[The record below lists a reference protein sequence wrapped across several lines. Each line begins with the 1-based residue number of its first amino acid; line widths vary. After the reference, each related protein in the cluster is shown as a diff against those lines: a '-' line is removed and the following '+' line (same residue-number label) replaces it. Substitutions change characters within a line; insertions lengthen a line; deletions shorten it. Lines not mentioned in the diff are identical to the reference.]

1 MKLPFAPVPGGFT
14 RSFEYL
20 REDVKQKAMQHI
32 DLLEH
37 RGIKLL
43 VYCTFRDEWEQ
54 ARLYRINR
62 SLQEI
67 EAKAEDLS
75 EAGFPMLANILM
87 AVGPQNGD
95 SGPKKTKAGPGE
107 SAHQHQLAYDAVP
120 LIGGKPVW
128 GDSSEEDKKLWDMV
142 HGVSKLV
149 GLQTLSW
156 ERPHFQ
162 FPDFHLSRN
171 RLSFMRERYLHV

>member
-1 MKLPFAPVPGGFT
+1 MKLPFSPVPGGFT

-20 REDVKQKAMQHI
+20 REDIKQKAMQHI

-54 ARLYRINR
+54 ARLFRVNR
-62 SLQEI
+62 SIQEI
-67 EAKAEDLS
+67 EHKAEDLAD
-75 EAGFPMLANILM
+75 AGFQMLAKILM
-87 AVGPQNGD
+87 DVGPQPGEV
-95 SGPKKTKAGPGE
+95 GPKKTKAGPGE

-120 LIGGKPVW
+120 LVGGKPIW
-128 GDSSEEDKKLWDMV
+128 GDTSIDDKLLWDTV
-142 HGVSKLV
+142 HETAKLV

-162 FPDFHLSRN
+162 LPDFHLSKN
-171 RLSFMRERYLHV
+171 RLIYMREKYLHV